1 MNGHIMQNQ
10 VVNHAVN
17 YILGHASGEIGVDDV
32 ARVCGYSPYY
42 LERLF
47 KAETGEGIYSF
58 IKRTKIEQSAFR
70 LKVEKERSVTAIGQE
85 YGYSSSNYATL
96 FKKHFGRTPVSFRR
110 QIGRQLLENSFF
122 HPSPDGVRLF
132 ERPVLK
138 DVWREALPGEVRMSE
153 SSALKGAWREALP
166 GEARMSENSAL
177 KDARKD
183 AFSDEVQISDRPALR
198 AVSEYER
205 ENGLWDYE
213 KCKAHMAVMQK
224 DEYFVLYERRK
235 GNYHNL
241 AENWHDFLDRYKGF
255 VREDTVMLE
264 ITYEDPSITAGDHC
278 LYDICITVEPDDP
291 RLVLQKTAAVGITS
305 RRRSETLPNTM
316 TIPGGKFAVY
326 RYQGYPQCIYKA
338 YQSVFCNWLSRTGY
352 RIDNRP
358 GYDVYHRIDEDTL
371 YMELDIC
378 IPII

>member
-1 MNGHIMQNQ
+1 MNSHIMQNQ

-110 QIGRQLLENSFF
+110 QIGRELLENSFF

-132 ERPVLK
+132 ERP
-138 DVWREALPGEVRMSE
+138 
-153 SSALKGAWREALP
+153 ALK
-166 GEARMSENSAL
+166 SA
-177 KDARKD
+177 
-183 AFSDEVQISDRPALR
+183 
-198 AVSEYER
+198 SEYER
-205 ENGLWDYE
+205 ETGLWDYE
-213 KCKAHMAVMQK
+213 KCNAHMAVMQK

-352 RIDNRP
+352 KIDNRP